1 MNTVRSIPHASR
13 RVRRKAR
20 LSLKRLFMLLILAL
34 VLFPFFWLLISSFKL
49 DRDIL
54 TYPPRIFAASY
65 TLVQYQTVIKTI
77 PILRYLLNTVVF
89 AGSVVVCSLFFDSM
103 SGYAFARIRFRGRN
117 ALFSAI
123 IVTMM
128 IPMQILL
135 IPLYVQI
142 TKMSLLDTYAGLI
155 LPRMS
160 TAFGIFMMR
169 SAFVSL
175 PRDLEEA
182 GRIDGVNELGIFFRI
197 MLPLAKPAMITLGIF
212 TLMANW
218 NDLMYPMILTSSATM
233 RTLPSGLAMFA
244 GDRVAAYGLSIAGSV
259 ISMAPL
265 LLVYAFAQR
274 FFIAGVAV
282 SGMKE

>member
-1 MNTVRSIPHASR
+1 MSHDQSKLATVR
-13 RVRRKAR
+13 R
-20 LSLKRLFMLLILAL
+20 LHGAQLLRYLLLTLLLAL
-34 VLFPFFWLLISSFKL
+34 ILFPFFWLFLSSFKL

-54 TYPPRIFAASY
+54 TYPPRIFADSY
-65 TLVQYQTVIKTI
+65 TLIQYQKVVTTI
-77 PILRYLLNTVVF
+77 PIFKYVFNTVVF
-89 AGSVVVCSLFFDSM
+89 AGSVVVFSLFFDSM
-103 SGYAFARIRFRGRN
+103 AGYAFARMRFHGRHQI
-117 ALFSAI
+117 FGVI

-128 IPMQILL
+128 IPAQILL

-142 TKMSLLDTYAGLI
+142 TKMGLLDSYVGLI

-169 SAFVSL
+169 ATFISL
-175 PRDLEEA
+175 PKDLEEA
-182 GRIDGVNELGIFFRI
+182 GRIDGQNEFGIYFRI
-197 MLPLAKPAMITLGIF
+197 MLPLAMPGLISLGVF

-218 NDLMYPMILTSSATM
+218 NDLMYPMILTSSAQM

-244 GDRVAAYGLSIAGSV
+244 GDRVAAYGLTIAGSV
-259 ISMAPL
+259 VSMLPL

-282 SGMKE
+282 SGLKE